1 MHRIDSVNP
10 TALIYRSELLPTSE
24 TFIDA
29 QAHALRR
36 YQPVFAGL
44 RRIHTG
50 LELDPEETVVL
61 TRGDGFRDK
70 LRRRHFLETG
80 IAPDF
85 LRKLAL
91 HHPVLIHAHFAV
103 DAAAAL
109 PIQKHLGVPLIVTLH
124 GYDATSTDDA
134 MRATAAGRTYL
145 RRRDE
150 LFARASLFLCVSE
163 HIRAQAVAHGF
174 PEAKLR
180 TLRIGVDIDLFAP
193 DPLRSRSR
201 DPIVLF
207 IGRLVE
213 KKGCSHLLRAMRLIS
228 GRFPS
233 AKLLIVGDGPLL
245 ENLRGEA
252 RRTLRNCTFLGPQ
265 PASVV
270 RDLMHRA
277 SVLAAP
283 SIVAASGDTEGL
295 PIVLCEAQAMALP
308 IAGFEGPGVSEAVI
322 NEETA
327 LLAHSGDEPALA
339 ERIAAILGDPELAA
353 RLGEAGRRRAVA
365 CFSLARQTALLEL
378 VYDELLS

>member
-1 MHRIDSVNP
+1 MPVNP
-10 TALIYRSELLPTSE
+10 AILIYRSELLPTSE

-36 YQPVFAGL
+36 YKPVFAGL
-44 RRIHTG
+44 RRIHTA
-50 LELDPEETVVL
+50 LEIDPEETVVL
-61 TRGDGFRDK
+61 SHGNGPRDK
-70 LRRRHFLETG
+70 LRRRLFLEAG
-80 IAPDF
+80 IAPNF

-91 HHPVLIHAHFAV
+91 QNPALLHAHFAV

-109 PIQKHLGVPLIVTLH
+109 PIQQHLGVPLIVTLH

-134 MRATAAGRTYL
+134 LRAAVAGRIYL
-145 RRRDE
+145 RRRE
-150 LFARASLFLCVSE
+150 LLFERAGIFLCVSE
-163 HIRAQAVAHGF
+163 HIRAQALAHGF
-174 PEAKLR
+174 PESKLR
-180 TLRIGVDIDLFAP
+180 TLRIGVDVDLFAP

-201 DPIVLF
+201 DPIILF

-213 KKGCSHLLRAMRLIS
+213 KKGCSHLLRAMRLIG

-245 ENLRGEA
+245 ERLRGEA

-265 PASVV
+265 PQCVI

-295 PIVLCEAQAMALP
+295 PIVLCEAQAMGLP
-308 IAGFEGPGVSEAVI
+308 IAGFEGPGVSEAVV

-327 LLAHSGDEPALA
+327 LLAPSGDEPALA
-339 ERIAAILGDPELAA
+339 ERIASILGDPELAA
-353 RLGEAGRRRAVA
+353 SLAAAGRRRAVA
-365 CFSLARQTALLEL
+365 CFSLTRQTAQLERI
-378 VYDELLS
+378 YDEVLP